1 MGDNFVKINSLV
13 YYLSREIHYLY
24 WLIPSMDYQLF
35 LSQRL
40 QQLKDSGAYRYF
52 LEVNKSAQHFP
63 NFYYANEEGQQQAAV
78 NWCSNDYLSMST
90 NEEVISKLGFV
101 THRSG
106 TGSGGT
112 RNISG
117 TTNHHKELERTLAAW
132 HRKDAALLFNGAYQA
147 NVTTL
152 QTLGKNIPGLVFFS
166 DERNHASIIEGIR
179 GCKNE
184 KKIFK
189 HNDVQ
194 HLEELLRT
202 VPADQPKLI
211 VFESVYSM
219 SGTISPVKA
228 IAALAK
234 RYNTLTYVDE
244 VHGVGL
250 YGPNGAGM
258 LEQEGEQYSIDIVNG
273 TLSKAVGV
281 FGGYIAA
288 SSTIIDFVRSFGSGF
303 IFTTSLPPAICA
315 AANKSIQFIQ
325 QNENLRRHFRENVLR
340 LRTILANNGIEFKQ
354 NDSHITIIPMDDAI
368 QCRQIANQLLEKHG
382 IYLQPINYPTVPVGE
397 ECLRI
402 IITARHLPKHIN
414 HLAYSLKKILHG
426 DHKTDWQEFPAVA
439 VAD

>member
-1 MGDNFVKINSLV
+1 
-13 YYLSREIHYLY
+13 
-24 WLIPSMDYQLF
+24 MDYQSF
-35 LSQRL
+35 LDQRL

-63 NFYYANEEGQQQAAV
+63 NFYYADEQGQQHAAV

-101 THRSG
+101 ANRSG

-132 HRKDAALLFNGAYQA
+132 HKKEAALLFNGAYQA
-147 NVTTL
+147 NVTAL
-152 QTLGKNIPGLVFFS
+152 QTLGKNVPGLVFFS

-184 KKIFK
+184 KKIFR

-194 HLEELLRT
+194 HLEELLQT
-202 VPADQPKLI
+202 VPADKPKLI

-228 IAALAK
+228 IAGLAK
-234 RYNTLTYVDE
+234 KYSALTYVDE

-250 YGPNGAGM
+250 YGETGAGI
-258 LEQEGEQYSIDIVNG
+258 LEQEGQQQAIDIING

-288 SSTIIDFVRSFGSGF
+288 SATVIDFIRSFGSGF

-325 QNENLRRHFRENVLR
+325 QNDQLRKHFFENVIQ
-340 LRTILANNGIEFKQ
+340 LRTTFADNKIDFSQNN
-354 NDSHITIIPMDDAI
+354 SHITIIPMEDATR
-368 QCRQIANQLLEKHG
+368 CRQIADQLLEKHG

-397 ECLRI
+397 ECLRL
-402 IITARHLPKHIN
+402 IITAKHLPKHIN
-414 HLAYSLKKILHG
+414 HLAYSLKKILHAR
-426 DHKTDWQEFPAVA
+426 PAIYNESYI
-439 VAD
+439 

>member
-1 MGDNFVKINSLV
+1 
-13 YYLSREIHYLY
+13 
-24 WLIPSMDYQLF
+24 MDYQSF
-35 LSQRL
+35 LNRRL
-40 QQLKDSGAYRYF
+40 QELKDSGAYRYF

-63 NFYYANEEGQQQAAV
+63 NFYYADKQGQQHAAV

-106 TGSGGT
+106 SGSGGT

-117 TTNHHKELERTLAAW
+117 TTNHHKELEKTLAVW
-132 HRKDAALLFNGAYQA
+132 HKKEAALLFNGAYQA

-152 QTLGKNIPGLVFFS
+152 QTLGKNLPGLVFFS

-184 KKIFK
+184 KKIFR
-189 HNDVQ
+189 HNDVE
-194 HLEELLRT
+194 HLEELLQT

-219 SGTISPVKA
+219 SGTIAPVKA
-228 IAALAK
+228 IAELAK
-234 RYNTLTYVDE
+234 KYNALTYVDE

-250 YGPNGAGM
+250 YGENGAGI
-258 LEQEGEQYSIDIVNG
+258 LEQKGQQHSIDIVNG

-288 SSTIIDFVRSFGSGF
+288 SATIIDFIRSFGSGF

-325 QNENLRRHFRENVLR
+325 QNDQLRKHFFENVKQ
-340 LRTILANNGIEFKQ
+340 LRTAFVNNGIEFKQ
-354 NDSHITIIPMDDAI
+354 NDSHITIIPMEEATR
-368 QCRQIANQLLEKHG
+368 CRQIANQLLEKHG
-382 IYLQPINYPTVPVGE
+382 VYLQPINYPTVPVGE

-414 HLAYSLKKILHG
+414 HLAYSLKKTLHG
-426 DHKTDWQEFPAVA
+426 EHKTDWQEFPAIA

>member
-1 MGDNFVKINSLV
+1 M
-13 YYLSREIHYLY
+13 
-24 WLIPSMDYQLF
+24 SMDYQSF
-35 LSQRL
+35 LKEKL
-40 QQLKDSGAYRYF
+40 QQLKDSGSYRYF

-63 NFYYANEEGQQQAAV
+63 NFYYADEHGQQHAAV

-90 NEEVISKLGFV
+90 HEEVIAKLGFV

-117 TTNHHKELERTLAAW
+117 TTNHHKELERTLAEW
-132 HRKDAALLFNGAYQA
+132 HKKEAALLFNGAYQA

-152 QTLGKNIPGLVFFS
+152 QTLGKNMPGLVFFS

-179 GCKNE
+179 GCRNE
-184 KKIFK
+184 KKIFR
-189 HNDVQ
+189 HNDTG
-194 HLEELLRT
+194 HLEELLQT
-202 VPADQPKLI
+202 IPVDQPKLI

-219 SGTISPVKA
+219 SGTISPVKG
-228 IAALAK
+228 IAELAK
-234 RYNTLTYVDE
+234 KYNALTYIDE

-250 YGPNGAGM
+250 YGKNGGGI
-258 LEQEGEQYSIDIVNG
+258 LEQENIQDAIDIVNG

-288 SSTIIDFVRSFGSGF
+288 SATVIDFIRSFGSGF

-315 AANKSIQFIQ
+315 AANRSIQFIR
-325 QNENLRRHFRENVLR
+325 QNDQLRGLFFDNVEHLRNAFR
-340 LRTILANNGIEFKQ
+340 NNGIGFK
-354 NDSHITIIPMDDAI
+354 NNNSHITIIPVENAVR
-368 QCRQIANQLLEKHG
+368 CREVAGRLLEKQG

-414 HLAYSLKKILHG
+414 HLAYSLKKTLNG
-426 DHKTDWQEFPAVA
+426 DNQTDWQKFPAVA
-439 VAD
+439 IAG

>member
-1 MGDNFVKINSLV
+1 
-13 YYLSREIHYLY
+13 
-24 WLIPSMDYQLF
+24 MDYQTF
-35 LSQRL
+35 LHQRL
-40 QQLKDSGAYRYF
+40 QELKNSGAYRYF

-63 NFYYANEEGQQQAAV
+63 NFYYTDEQGRQHAAV

-117 TTNHHKELERTLAAW
+117 TTNHHKQLEITLAAW
-132 HRKDAALLFNGAYQA
+132 HKKEAALLFNGAYQA

-184 KKIFK
+184 KKIFR
-189 HNDVQ
+189 HNDVE
-194 HLEELLRT
+194 HLEELLQT
-202 VPADQPKLI
+202 VPADRPRLI
-211 VFESVYSM
+211 AFESVYSM
-219 SGTISPVKA
+219 SGTIAPVKA
-228 IAALAK
+228 IAELAK
-234 RYNTLTYVDE
+234 KYNAMTYVDE

-250 YGPNGAGM
+250 YGETGAGI
-258 LEQEGEQYSIDIVNG
+258 LEQEDQQHSIDIVNG

-288 SSTIIDFVRSFGSGF
+288 SATIIDFIRSFGSGF

-315 AANKSIQFIQ
+315 AANRSIQFIQ
-325 QNENLRRHFRENVLR
+325 PNDQLRRHFFENVNQLR
-340 LRTILANNGIEFKQ
+340 LLFTNHGIEFKQ
-354 NDSHITIIPMDDAI
+354 NNSHITIIPMEDATR
-368 QCRQIANQLLEKHG
+368 CRQIANQLLEKHG
-382 IYLQPINYPTVPVGE
+382 VYLQPINYPTVPVGE

-402 IITARHLPKHIN
+402 ISTARHLPKHIN
-414 HLAYSLKKILHG
+414 HLAYSLKKILHARPAL
-426 DHKTDWQEFPAVA
+426 TYEQETIK
-439 VAD
+439 